1 MARSSKNG
9 KDGLLIDT
17 WHWRHVGLVDQL
29 ASGLRGEDDDPVDG
43 PGETV
48 KLEKDQILNLEVRLL
63 KEFDSTALPRP
74 VNAVKF
80 VVICKEIGLRL
91 QGTDIE
97 SLRQAAWSKL
107 EKEYEIK
114 WEEFYLISIASARSF
129 KGDYETGFALG
140 QNTIYRG
147 VTKDGNVLMRE
158 RDKSKYHSAWKY
170 APWPGEYVEKNGD
183 VLACIPATKA
193 NDVALREFR
202 ERIRELQDR
211 LAELVKPEK
220 IVQTLANLSGL
231 GLPAPSDA
239 SRKAIDRND
248 D

>member
-1 MARSSKNG
+1 MARSSNNG
-9 KDGLLIDT
+9 RDGLLIDT

-29 ASGLRGEDDDPVDG
+29 ADGLKGEGDDPVDG
-43 PGETV
+43 AGTAV
-48 KLEKDQILNLEVRLL
+48 KLEKDQVLDLEVRLL
-63 KEFDSTALPRP
+63 KEFQSTALPRP
-74 VNAVKF
+74 VNAVEF

-97 SLRQAAWSKL
+97 ALRQAAWSKL

-147 VTKDGNVLMRE
+147 VTKDGSVLMRE
-158 RDKSKYHSAWKY
+158 RDKSRNYSSWKY
-170 APWPGEYVEKNGD
+170 APWPGEYVEKDGD

-193 NDVALREFR
+193 NDAALKEFR

-211 LAELVKPEK
+211 LAELVRPEK

-231 GLPAPSDA
+231 GLPAPSST
-239 SRKAIDRND
+239 SRTALDRAD